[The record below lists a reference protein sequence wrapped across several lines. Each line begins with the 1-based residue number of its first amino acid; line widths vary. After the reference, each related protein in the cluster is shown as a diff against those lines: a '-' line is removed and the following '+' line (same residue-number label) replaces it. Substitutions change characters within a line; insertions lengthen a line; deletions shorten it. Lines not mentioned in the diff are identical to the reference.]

1 MRTFLLCAAWAVL
14 AVLALSPKWR
24 AQALPFARRKASRA
38 ALLLLLALLCAP
50 RLFADSSETHE
61 RTVTKI
67 ADGIYVI
74 RHPDAPDT
82 FPQGNTTV
90 IVGEREVLVVDSC
103 LLPSSAK
110 QDIAQI
116 RQWTTK
122 PVRYLVNTHWHF
134 DHNNGNGAY
143 AEAFPGLAIVAQT
156 ETRNMIES
164 FNPAAVSTY
173 AARRERFQQY
183 LDTGKDGDG
192 KPITDAFR
200 KDLQRSINGIDAV
213 VAEFKNVK
221 VTPPNV
227 AFDHEMSVDLG
238 NRVARIMFLGRGNTA
253 GDTVVFLPKERLV
266 VAGDLLDHPVP
277 YFFGGF
283 PAELSTTLRNMARL
297 DPQTIIPG
305 HGDVLRDQ
313 VYLNMVI
320 NLTDEVVSVVRRE
333 VGNMPR
339 RTLEEVQQAVAKSV
353 DAAAWR
359 QKFAGDDKDNR
370 DNFDQSF
377 DSLIKVAYKEALVR

>member
-1 MRTFLLCAAWAVL
+1 MR
-14 AVLALSPKWR
+14 
-24 AQALPFARRKASRA
+24 FATRKTSTMRA
-38 ALLLLLALLCAP
+38 ALLLVALLVALLWAP
-50 RLFADSSETHE
+50 NIFADSVETHE

-67 ADGIYVI
+67 AEGIYVI

-90 IVGEREVLVVDSC
+90 VVGEREVLVVDSC
-103 LLPSSAK
+103 LLPSAARE
-110 QDIAQI
+110 DIAQI

-134 DHNNGNGAY
+134 DHNNGNGDYSA
-143 AEAFPGLAIVAQT
+143 AFPGLSIVAQV

-183 LDTGKDGDG
+183 LTTGKDGDG
-192 KPITDAFR
+192 KPVSDALR
-200 KDLQRSINGIDAV
+200 KDLIRSMNGIDAV
-213 VAEFKNVK
+213 VAEFKNVH
-221 VTPPNV
+221 VTVPNV
-227 AFDHEMSVDLG
+227 VFDHELSVDLG

-253 GDTVVFLPKERLV
+253 GDTVVFLPKERIV

-283 PAELSTTLRNMARL
+283 PAELSQTLRNLARL
-297 DPQTIIPG
+297 DPQLVIPG
-305 HGDVLRDQ
+305 HGEVLRDQ

-320 NLTDEVVSVVRRE
+320 DLTEQVVAVVRRE

-353 DAAAWR
+353 DVAAWR
-359 QKFAGDDKDNR
+359 LKFAGDDKDNR
-370 DNFDQSF
+370 DNFDESF
-377 DSLIKVAYKEALVR
+377 DSLIKTAYKEALVR

>member
-1 MRTFLLCAAWAVL
+1 MTNLNMLF
-14 AVLALSPKWR
+14 
-24 AQALPFARRKASRA
+24 AQTKSAYARA
-38 ALLLLLALLCAP
+38 ALLLLMLLCAP
-50 RLFADSSETHE
+50 NLFADSVETHE
-61 RTVTKI
+61 RTATKI
-67 ADGIYVI
+67 AEGVYVI

-90 IVGEREVLVVDSC
+90 IVGDREVLVVDSC

-143 AEAFPGLAIVAQT
+143 AEAFPGLAVVAQV
-156 ETRNMIES
+156 ETANMIES

-173 AARRERFQQY
+173 AARRKRFKQY

-192 KPITDAFR
+192 NPLTESGRRDYAR
-200 KDLQRSINGIDAV
+200 AMTGIDAV

-221 VTPPNV
+221 VTAPNV

-283 PAELSTTLRNMARL
+283 PAELPDTLRHMARL
-297 DPQTIIPG
+297 DPQIIIPG
-305 HGDVLRDQ
+305 HGEVLRDQ

-320 NLTDEVVSVVRRE
+320 DLTEQVVAVVKRE

-377 DSLIKVAYKEALVR
+377 DSLIKTAYKEALVR